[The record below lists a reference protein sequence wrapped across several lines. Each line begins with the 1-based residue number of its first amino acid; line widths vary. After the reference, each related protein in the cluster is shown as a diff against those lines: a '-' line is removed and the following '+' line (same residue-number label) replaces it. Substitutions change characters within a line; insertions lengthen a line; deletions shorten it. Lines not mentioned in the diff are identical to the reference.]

1 MGVRVPSSALN
12 MASTITKLPD
22 GTITLKIT
30 IPFSEVKKTRE
41 VVLEELAKN
50 AKVAGFRKGKAPKK
64 LVEEKIDP
72 TSVREEVLRTL
83 LPKFYI
89 EATNEHKLRPI
100 MDPKVHIPGALTFDK
115 DWEFEAVTCE
125 APEVDLNGYKAKI
138 SNTTAKSKIIVPGK
152 EPEKPK
158 IDELIKVL
166 LENVKV
172 IVPKPIID
180 REVDRLLSQTLD
192 EIKRLGLTL
201 DQYLASTNKTPE
213 TLRAD
218 YGIKASSDLKL
229 EFALQKIAEVEKIT
243 VEEKDLQATI
253 EKAKTPEERQNLEA
267 NKYLLASILR
277 QQKTL
282 DFLASL

>member
-1 MGVRVPSSALN
+1 MSK
-12 MASTITKLPD
+12 ITRSED
-22 GTITLKIT
+22 GTISLSIT
-30 IPFSEVKKTRE
+30 IPVSEVKKTRE

-72 TSVREEVLRTL
+72 TSVREEVLRAL

-89 EATNEHKLRPI
+89 EAINEHKVKPV
-100 MDPKVHIPGALTFDK
+100 MDPRVHIPGTLTFDK

-125 APEVDLNGYKAKI
+125 APEVDLNVYKTKI
-138 SNTTAKSKIIVPGK
+138 SSITAKSKIIVPGK

-158 IDELIKVL
+158 IDEIIKVL

-172 IVPKPIID
+172 DVPKPLIE
-180 REVDRLLSQTLD
+180 READRLLSQTLD

-201 DQYLASTNKTPE
+201 DQYLASTSKTADA
-213 TLRAD
+213 LRAD
-218 YGIKASSDLKL
+218 YEAKATSDLKL
-229 EFALQKIAEVEKIT
+229 EFALQKIAETEKIT

-253 EKAKTPEERQNLEA
+253 DKAKTPQERQNLEA
-267 NKYLLASILR
+267 NKYLLASIIR

-282 DFLASL
+282 DFLTSL